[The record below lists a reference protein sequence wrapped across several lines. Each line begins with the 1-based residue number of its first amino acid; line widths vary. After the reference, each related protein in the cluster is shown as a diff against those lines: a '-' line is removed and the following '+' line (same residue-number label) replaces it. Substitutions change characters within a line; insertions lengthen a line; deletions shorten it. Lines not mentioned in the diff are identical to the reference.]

1 MRDPNLN
8 LNLNLGAP
16 ASTPTQVDRNSRE
29 VVSVGLRSCASIAR
43 RSSTRNCVTQLRARA
58 PASVHVRFTTGEW
71 IAVPQMLTHSC
82 ARAQAG
88 RPSTPAELFDGV
100 GELQAV
106 PMLQAVPSWL
116 AILQLVLCF
125 VAQKLA
131 SWAAHLAAYRPDAH
145 AISFAFCG
153 AAAATAPTAAA
164 ISAPLAVPMGVVG
177 ALVDASCPTKP
188 SITCMSGGGGHDAR
202 V

>member
-1 MRDPNLN
+1 MP
-8 LNLNLGAP
+8 GHKQAAP
-16 ASTPTQVDRNSRE
+16 AHQ
-29 VVSVGLRSCASIAR
+29 
-43 RSSTRNCVTQLRARA
+43 Q
-58 PASVHVRFTTGEW
+58 
-71 IAVPQMLTHSC
+71 
-82 ARAQAG
+82 
-88 RPSTPAELFDGV
+88 ELFDGV

-106 PMLQAVPSWL
+106 PMLQAVPGWL
-116 AILQLVLCF
+116 AILQLVLCFVARF

-164 ISAPLAVPMGVVG
+164 VSAPLAVPMGVVG

-188 SITCMSGGGGHDAR
+188 SITCMSGGVGHDAR
-202 V
+202 VYGLRAYA